1 MHVRNWSWP
10 LPTDCTLDKAQTC
23 SSYLSVSCGQPQNCY
38 LLLSDL
44 FNPNS
49 LQWPFVISEIVAIFV
64 LCVTMSA
71 QPFWVY
77 SFEWLLMDR
86 TDLKGYFI
94 NLAHPEVNMAHIQLR
109 EVVALYPALYYYCHP
124 IPYSDQTHR
133 PIPHPPLPGSAARS
147 QPEQSIV
154 PAFCLSACHNASHA
168 PSNILAHSNWHK
180 KCRIYNTHIEILVF
194 WGKKWTHLKG
204 HIRYTLQQRSASTSK
219 MANSTGSHTY
229 SY

>member
-49 LQWPFVISEIVAIFV
+49 LQWPFVISEMVAIFV
-64 LCVTMSA
+64 LCVTRSA
-71 QPFWVY
+71 QPIWVFP
-77 SFEWLLMDR
+77 FEWLLMDR

-109 EVVALYPALYYYCHP
+109 KVVAPYPALYYYCPPTLLWSNTPSHP
-124 IPYSDQTHR
+124 HL
-133 PIPHPPLPGSAARS
+133 PPSGCAARS
-147 QPEQSIV
+147 EPEQSIV

-180 KCRIYNTHIEILVF
+180 NVQCTTHIVKFL
-194 WGKKWTHLKG
+194 
-204 HIRYTLQQRSASTSK
+204 
-219 MANSTGSHTY
+219 Y
-229 SY
+229 SGAKSGNISRAI